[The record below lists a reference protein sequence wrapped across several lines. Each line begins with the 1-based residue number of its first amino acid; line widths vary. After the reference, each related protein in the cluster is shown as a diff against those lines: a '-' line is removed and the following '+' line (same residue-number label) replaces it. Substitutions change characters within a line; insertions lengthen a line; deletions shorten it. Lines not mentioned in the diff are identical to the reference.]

1 MEKMTVKEY
10 ADFKGVSVQAVYKKI
25 ENNKLKTIEEKKDR
39 RYITFIIIDEEPEQE
54 QPEVKEIKET
64 EKEEIQPISTGNSI
78 STPTNSTTEF
88 QPISTEKTGNSTST
102 ATNSTTEFQP
112 NTNNELNQAI
122 VDLLREQLQ
131 EKDKQIERL
140 LKTNEEQLARLTEL
154 LYRSQQLEK
163 LLSSKV
169 SEDKPL
175 QEEPI
180 IDIETEEQPERKR
193 SFLNRFF
200 KRKKGE

>member
-64 EKEEIQPISTGNSI
+64 EKEEFQPISTGNST
-78 STPTNSTTEF
+78 STP
-88 QPISTEKTGNSTST
+88 
-102 ATNSTTEFQP
+102 TNSTTEFQP